1 MKKMLTL
8 VLMMLLMV
16 LMTGTALGQ
25 SWRAEL
31 HAGESAVYGGLDYK
45 GYLSSGYFRLGG
57 DLVYNNHDD
66 EEYRLLDGRFT
77 VGSDALAQGLQCE
90 LGLKLLLGTVED
102 NRHDGDVTAI
112 AFLGRAA
119 YFLPGNM
126 LPIPVRFSASLSG
139 APSPLSMIDL
149 DSYSEIGLDA
159 SFFVVENAALV
170 LGYRSYHYKMDTSD
184 SWKASDDTITIG
196 IELNF

>member
-1 MKKMLTL
+1 MKKTILS
-8 VLMMLLMV
+8 VLMMLFAFSISQCV
-16 LMTGTALGQ
+16 YGQ

-31 HAGESAVYGGLDYK
+31 HAGESAVYAGLDYK
-45 GYLSSGYFRLGG
+45 GYLSSGYYRLGG
-57 DLVYNNHDD
+57 DIIYNDHDE

-90 LGLKLLLGTVED
+90 LGLKLLIGEVE
-102 NRHDGDVTAI
+102 NNHHDGDVTAI

-119 YFLPGNM
+119 YFLPGNA
-126 LPIPVRFSASLSG
+126 LPIPVRFSASLAG
-139 APSPLSMIDL
+139 APSPLAMIDL
-149 DSYSEIGLDA
+149 DSYSELTLDA

-170 LGYRSYHYKMDTSD
+170 LGYHSYHFKMDDSD
-184 SWKASDDTITIG
+184 DWKTSDDTITIG